1 MALAFGIGTGQKGL
15 ISFRDTPCSFPATH
29 LYKHSKEVEQK
40 ERRDDGN
47 VEGRR
52 KRLEG
57 RGEKGTVV

>member
-1 MALAFGIGTGQKGL
+1 MALAFGIGMGQKGL

-29 LYKHSKEVEQK
+29 PYKHSKKLEQK
-40 ERRDDGN
+40 ERRDEGN
-47 VEGRR
+47 VERRR